1 MELVI
6 AVKVAILRPARG
18 IKIKVNYFYRT
29 VRQDMSMAG
38 DGARQDTFFKLTH
51 FSTKNATF
59 YDLDCL

>member
-38 DGARQDTFFKLTH
+38 DGARQDTFFNLSH
-51 FSTKNATF
+51 FSSKDRRF
-59 YDLDCL
+59 F